1 MVHIGDIAIIGP
13 GKVGTAIGV
22 LAARAGLRVAAAA
35 GRKSADAAAAAI
47 GPDVRACAPPEAAAA
62 GKLVLL
68 TVPDDA
74 IEQLCTELAAAGAFT
89 EGTIV
94 AHCSGALSSEILAP
108 ARDRCACGVGSMH
121 PMQTFPSVAAAVA
134 KLPGAYCFCEGD
146 EQAVTV
152 LEQLARSI
160 GAKPIRMDPA
170 GKVLYHAAAVMACNY
185 VTALLDAAVTVYGQA
200 GIKSESAVAA
210 IAPLVRATVEN
221 VAAMGPAEALTG
233 PIARGDQAVVRGH
246 LEALGRCD
254 DELLALYKALGRRT
268 VGLALRKGTIDDAKA
283 DALRKLLDGPNK

>member
-1 MVHIGDIAIIGP
+1 MAHIGDITIIGP

-22 LAARAGLRVAAAA
+22 LAVRAGLRVAAVA
-35 GRKSADAAAAAI
+35 GRKNAGVAAAAI
-47 GPDVRACAPPEAAAA
+47 GPAVRACTPPEAAAA

-74 IEQLCTELAAAGAFT
+74 IEKVCAELAAVGAFA
-89 EGTIV
+89 EGSIV

-108 ARDRCACGVGSMH
+108 ARGRCAWGVGSMH
-121 PMQTFPSVAAAVA
+121 PMQTFPTVEAAVA

-146 EQAVTV
+146 EQAVAT
-152 LEQLARSI
+152 LEQLARAI
-160 GAKPIRMDPA
+160 GAKPVRMDPA

-185 VTALLDAAVTVYGQA
+185 VTALLDAAVTVYGKA
-200 GIKSESAVAA
+200 GIKSESAMAA

-233 PIARGDQAVVRGH
+233 PIARGDQAVVRRH

-254 DELLALYKALGRRT
+254 NELTALYKTLGKRA
-268 VGLALRKGTIDDAKA
+268 VELALRKGTIDDAKA